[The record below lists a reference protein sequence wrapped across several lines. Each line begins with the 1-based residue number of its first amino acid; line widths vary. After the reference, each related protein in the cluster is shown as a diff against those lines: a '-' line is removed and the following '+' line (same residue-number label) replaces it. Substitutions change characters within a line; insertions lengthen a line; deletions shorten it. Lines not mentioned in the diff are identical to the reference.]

1 MIVLVTDR
9 WDPAGGGR
17 ERYLADLATY
27 LSGRGEVVR
36 VFASE
41 VRDSG
46 GAGVSRVSGVAAV
59 PHLRW
64 LGRGVAELSLQREFR
79 RLLVGEQGPILAARP
94 ADGATHVQLHSGLL
108 ADAFEAE
115 REALD
120 GVRRALYRT
129 AGAMNAKRRLLLAAE
144 ARTLGAAPPPRVMVF
159 SRALA
164 HALARRHG
172 VPAASITVA
181 TPGIDETA
189 FRPPESLEP
198 PREPVFLFA
207 GHNFLLKG
215 LAQAL
220 EALALARRTVPSA
233 RLRVVGG
240 GRRGPFERRALALG
254 LAGAVEFLGAQPRGA
269 LAALYRSSTALVHP
283 TFFDPYALVCVEALA
298 SGCPVVTTARNG
310 ASETI
315 VAGRHGFVITDP
327 RDTGALA
334 KTLLEVAEPRTN
346 RAMRE
351 ATAALAPQLG
361 FTSHAERVH
370 AWLTRSDADE
380 PDPASAPPDLDR
392 SR

>member
-27 LSGRGEVVR
+27 LSGRGEAVR
-36 VFASE
+36 ILASDA
-41 VRDSG
+41 RGAAG
-46 GAGVSRVSGVAAV
+46 GSVMEV

-64 LGRGVAELSLQREFR
+64 LGRGVAELSFQRGLR
-79 RLLVGEQGPILAARP
+79 RHLATERGPVLAARP

-120 GVRRALYRT
+120 GLRRAFYRIG
-129 AGAMNAKRRLLLAAE
+129 GAMNAKRRLLLAAE
-144 ARTLGAAPPPRVMVF
+144 ARTLRASPPPRVMVF

-164 HALARRHG
+164 DALARRHG
-172 VPAASITVA
+172 VPAACLTVA
-181 TPGIDETA
+181 APGIDETA
-189 FRPPESLEP
+189 FRPPEVLEP

-220 EALALARRTVPSA
+220 EALAQVRRTLPSA
-233 RLRVVGG
+233 RLRVAGG
-240 GRRGPFERRALALG
+240 GRRGPFERRARDLG
-254 LAGAVEFLGAQPRGA
+254 LAGAVELLGPQPRAA
-269 LAALYRSSTALVHP
+269 LAALYRTSTALLHP
-283 TFFDPYALVCVEALA
+283 TFFDPYALVCAEAFA

-315 VAGRHGFVITDP
+315 VRGRHGFVVDDP

-334 KTLLEVAEPRTN
+334 RALLDVAEPRAN
-346 RAMRE
+346 LEMRRA
-351 ATAALAPQLG
+351 AAALAPSLG
-361 FTSHAERVH
+361 FTRHAERVH
-370 AWLTRSDADE
+370 AWLTRSDAEE
-380 PDPASAPPDLDR
+380 PDPAPASPDLDR
-392 SR
+392 AG